1 MADILMYLLLG
12 FILYRCWRRMQKNRV
27 AKAMAMMQREYMMTV
42 IAEHPEF
49 AERAN
54 QLVEAEAKANMGI
67 VARVKS
73 LIRKLKERQKV

>member
-1 MADILMYLLLG
+1 MVDILMYLLLG

-42 IAEHPEF
+42 IAANPEYS
-49 AERAN
+49 ERAN
-54 QLVEAEAKANMGI
+54 KLVEAEAKANMGI

-73 LIRKLKERQKV
+73 LIRKLKERQRV